1 MLKVL
6 FFYTTFVCCLIVWR
20 IIGELKG
27 NRLKKANRIE
37 YCQIL
42 LRLNTACLY
51 VMYSI
56 QFMKDVE
63 VKYVLTEL
71 NLILKSIGYSVI
83 FAGITTTCISIWVLM
98 KIIKSNKKTYEMLE
112 RVNKESKRG

>member
-6 FFYTTFVCCLIVWR
+6 FLYTTLLCCLTIWR
-20 IIGELKG
+20 IINELRG
-27 NRLKKANRIE
+27 DRLKKAVRIE

-63 VKYVLTEL
+63 VKYVLNEL

-98 KIIKSNKKTYEMLE
+98 KIVKSNQEVYKTLE
-112 RVNKESKRG
+112 KANKENKRD

>member
-6 FFYTTFVCCLIVWR
+6 FLYTAFLCCLIVWR
-20 IIGELKG
+20 IISELRGKK
-27 NRLKKANRIE
+27 LKKADRIE

-56 QFMKDVE
+56 QFMKDIE
-63 VKYVLTEL
+63 VKYVLNEA
-71 NLILKSIGYSVI
+71 NLVLKSIGYSVI
-83 FAGITTTCISIWVLM
+83 FAGITTACISIWVLM
-98 KIIKSNKKTYEMLE
+98 KIIKSNQEVYKKLE
-112 RVNKESKRG
+112 KANKRDEED

>member
-6 FFYTTFVCCLIVWR
+6 FLYTTFLCCLIVWR
-20 IIGELKG
+20 IISELRGKK
-27 NRLKKANRIE
+27 LKKAVRIE

-63 VKYVLTEL
+63 VRCVLNEV

-98 KIIKSNKKTYEMLE
+98 RIIKSNQEVYKILE
-112 RVNKESKRG
+112 KANKRDEED